1 MAVMMTCYTVK
12 QLSDLAGV
20 SRRTLHYYDQ
30 IGLLKPQAIAA
41 NGYRRY
47 GRADLLRLQQILFYR
62 ELGLSLEQIGRIL
75 DDPGFDALA
84 ALEQHRLALL
94 TGVQRLERLVGTV
107 DQTILMLKGDLPMDE
122 QRLFD
127 VFSEEQQKEYEEEA
141 TRLWG
146 EQVRISTQK
155 WNSYTP
161 EQKAAIGAEGEAN
174 YREMLAH
181 MAEGPESPAVQAAV
195 AKWHQHM
202 RYFYEPSVDRLEGL
216 GHMYNQDPRF
226 QATFLKVHPDFPA
239 FLEQAITYYCKRLR
253 GK

>member
-1 MAVMMTCYTVK
+1 MEAYTVK

-30 IGLLKPQAIAA
+30 IGLLQPQSVAA

-62 ELGLSLEQIGRIL
+62 ELGLSLEQIGRLL
-75 DDPGFDALA
+75 DDPRFDALN
-84 ALEQHRLALL
+84 ALL
-94 TGVQRLERLVGTV
+94 EHRSALLKGVQRLERLVGTV
-107 DQTILMLKGDLPMDE
+107 EQTILMLKGDLPMDE

-127 VFSEEQQKEYEEEA
+127 VFNEEQQKEYEAEA
-141 TRLWG
+141 IRRWG
-146 EQVRISTQK
+146 DEVRVSTQK
-155 WNSYTP
+155 WNSYTA

-174 YREMLAH
+174 YRQMLAH
-181 MAEGPESPAVQAAV
+181 MAEGPQSPAVQAAV

-202 RYFYEPSVDRLEGL
+202 RYFYEPSVELLEGL

-226 QATFLKVHPDFPA
+226 QETFRKLHPDFPA
-239 FLEQAITYYCKRLR
+239 FLEQAITYYCQGLR
-253 GK
+253 G

>member
-1 MAVMMTCYTVK
+1 MTRMMITYTVK

-30 IGLLKPQAIAA
+30 IGLLKPQAVAA

-47 GRADLLRLQQILFYR
+47 GRADLLRLQQVLFYR
-62 ELGLSLEQIGRIL
+62 ELDLSLEQIRRIL

-84 ALEQHRLALL
+84 ALQEHRLALL
-94 TGVQRLERLVGTV
+94 AGMQRLERLVDTV

-127 VFSEEQQKEYEEEA
+127 VFNEEQQKEYEEEA
-141 TRLWG
+141 TRRWG
-146 EQVRISTQK
+146 EQVRISNQK

-181 MAEGPESPAVQAAV
+181 MAEGPTSPSVQAAV

-202 RYFYEPSVDRLEGL
+202 RYFYEPSVETLEGL

-226 QATFLKVHPDFPA
+226 QETFLRIHPDFPA
-239 FLEQAITYYCKRLR
+239 FLEQAITHYCQGLR
-253 GK
+253 G